1 MKILAF
7 FLENFKHRYL
17 KFSPFM
23 RSIFCKI
30 KHSFKGPW
38 GNFKDLGLI
47 KSNKIDRIEENKEF
61 KHLFSIDCRIYG
73 VHGFKINFLI

>member
-1 MKILAF
+1 
-7 FLENFKHRYL
+7 
-17 KFSPFM
+17 M
-23 RSIFCKI
+23 RSIFCR
-30 KHSFKGPW
+30 
-38 GNFKDLGLI
+38 LI